1 MIDRYYFIRTL
12 LLFTAITIL
21 SNCASVRSPEG
32 GPLDDISPTLLGTN
46 PEVLT
51 NIKPEQKITIRF
63 SEYLKES
70 SLKNSFHVYPMDA
83 GNIRHEFRGE
93 KVDLWLP
100 DNLNSGITYTLI
112 IDTGLADEH
121 GISIDKNI
129 SIPFTM
135 DETFMSSTIEGHVYG
150 NTNRANVLLW
160 RGILDHEAIL
170 NKDPDYV
177 ANLTDNSYTF
187 DYLPI
192 DDFSILA
199 VEQYGSNIDYTK
211 GPYAL
216 YHEQSISTKNSP
228 INNINFFM
236 DKIPDPEL
244 SEADSLDVSGD
255 NEDEVLKT
263 ATVSGRVSGKFLHPI
278 KMLLQNDSH
287 TYITPVNLDGSYVI
301 NNIVGGKYQL
311 LIYEDRNNDN
321 QFNTGSFPNK
331 TYSEEFYIY
340 PDSLSCRANWELEL
354 APWSYQQ
361 EIEK

>member
-1 MIDRYYFIRTL
+1 M
-12 LLFTAITIL
+12 IL

-32 GPLDDISPTLLGTN
+32 GPLDDIPPTLLGTN

-51 NIKPEQKITIRF
+51 NIKPEQKVTLRF

-83 GNIRHEFRGE
+83 GDIRHEFRGE

-100 DNLNSGITYTLI
+100 ANLSSGITYTLI

-121 GISIDKNI
+121 GISIDQDV

-135 DETFMSSTIEGHVYG
+135 DDTFMSSTIAGHVYG
-150 NTNRANVLLW
+150 NTNRANILLW
-160 RGILDHEAIL
+160 RGVLDHEAML
-170 NKDPDYV
+170 NNDPDYV

-199 VEQYGSNIDYTK
+199 IEQYGSNIDYTK

-216 YHEQSISTKNSP
+216 YHERSISTKNVP

-236 DKIPDPEL
+236 DKIADTEL
-244 SEADSLDVSGD
+244 SETDSLDVSTE

-263 ATVSGRVSGKFLHPI
+263 ATVSGKVSGKFLYPI
-278 KMLLQNDSH
+278 KMLLENDSH

-301 NNIVGGKYQL
+301 NDIVGGKYQL
-311 LIYEDRNNDN
+311 LIYEDRNNDDE
-321 QFNTGSFPNK
+321 FNTGSFANK
-331 TYSEEFYIY
+331 IYSEEFYVY

-354 APWSYQQ
+354 PLWSYQKGVEQ
-361 EIEK
+361 

>member
-1 MIDRYYFIRTL
+1 MIDRYYFTRIL
-12 LLFTAITIL
+12 LLFTAIMIL

-32 GPLDDISPTLLGTN
+32 GPLDDIPPTLLGTN

-51 NIKPEQKITIRF
+51 NIKPEQKVTLRF

-83 GNIRHEFRGE
+83 GDIRHEFRGE

-100 DNLNSGITYTLI
+100 ANLSSGITYTLI

-121 GISIDKNI
+121 GISIDQDVI
-129 SIPFTM
+129 IPFTM
-135 DETFMSSTIEGHVYG
+135 DDTFMSSTIAGHVYG
-150 NTNRANVLLW
+150 NTNRANILLW
-160 RGILDHEAIL
+160 RGVLDHEAML
-170 NKDPDYV
+170 NNDPDYV
-177 ANLTDNSYTF
+177 ANLTDNLYTF

-199 VEQYGSNIDYTK
+199 IEQYGSNIDYTK

-216 YHEQSISTKNSP
+216 YHERSISTKNVP

-236 DKIPDPEL
+236 DKIADTEL
-244 SEADSLDVSGD
+244 SETDSLDVSTE

-263 ATVSGRVSGKFLHPI
+263 ATVSGKVSGKFLHPI
-278 KMLLQNDSH
+278 KMLLENDSH

-301 NNIVGGKYQL
+301 NDIVGGKYQL
-311 LIYEDRNNDN
+311 LIYEDRNNDDE
-321 QFNTGSFPNK
+321 FNTGSFANK
-331 TYSEEFYIY
+331 IYSEEFYVY

-354 APWSYQQ
+354 PLWSYQKGLEQ
-361 EIEK
+361 

>member
-1 MIDRYYFIRTL
+1 MINRYYPMKSL
-12 LLFTAITIL
+12 LLLTAIMIL

-32 GPLDDISPTLLGTN
+32 GPVDEIPPTLLGTN

-70 SLKNSFHVYPMDA
+70 SLKSSLRVYPMHA
-83 GNIRHEFRGE
+83 GEIRHEFRGD
-93 KVDLWLP
+93 KIDVWLP
-100 DNLNSGITYTLI
+100 KNLNEDMTYTLI

-121 GISIDKNI
+121 GIAIEKDV

-135 DETFMSSTIEGHVYG
+135 GSTFTSSSIEGHVYG
-150 NTNRANVLLW
+150 NTDRGNLLLW
-160 RGILDHEAIL
+160 RGILSHDEML
-170 NKDPDYV
+170 DKDPDYI
-177 ANLTDNSYTF
+177 ANLIGDSYTF

-199 VEQYGSNIDYTK
+199 IEQYGSNIDYTK

-216 YHEQSISTKNSP
+216 YHQKSISTKNASL
-228 INNINFFM
+228 NNVNFLM
-236 DKIPDPEL
+236 NKVSNTEEPET
-244 SEADSLDVSGD
+244 DSLDVIVESD
-255 NEDEVLKT
+255 DEVIKT
-263 ATVSGRVSGKFLHPI
+263 ADLSGIVLGKFLHPI

-287 TYITPVNLDGSYVI
+287 TYITPVNLDGSYVVNDI
-301 NNIVGGKYQL
+301 IGGKYQL

-321 QFNTGSFPNK
+321 QLNTGSFTDK
-331 TYSEEFYIY
+331 TYSEEFYVY

-354 APWSYQQ
+354 PSWNYQK
-361 EIEK
+361 EIK